1 MISLF
6 FFRVL
11 LHLCPSKYMRRKI
24 KLFISLMNN
33 NNQLL
38 FIDNGK
44 EKRFNIFCNIQKITV
59 SIKGNNNTIRLP
71 QNNKIYGLRIEING
85 NNNFL
90 ELKESKYE
98 FGKLSEIILENGA
111 KLTIGKDCF
120 VTSRLFIHAEGPNT
134 HIKIGNNCFLARETT
149 IRNTDSHTIYDKN
162 NKQKILNSNSSVT
175 IGNHVWI
182 TPKCTIL
189 KGVTLADNC
198 IVGTNS
204 IVTKSFNNEY
214 CIIAGNP
221 AKIVKTDVNWDERTP
236 SQYSACLNKEI

>member
-1 MISLF
+1 MSSLF
-6 FFRVL
+6 FYRVL
-11 LHLCPSKYMRRKI
+11 LHLCPFKYMRRKI
-24 KLFISLMNN
+24 KLYISLIENN
-33 NNQLL
+33 NKLL
-38 FIDNGK
+38 FIDNDQ
-44 EKRFNIFCNIQKITV
+44 EKRFNLLSNVKKITI
-59 SIKGNNNTIRLP
+59 SIKGNNNIIRLP
-71 QNNKIYGLRIEING
+71 QNNKIYGLRIDIHG
-85 NNNFL
+85 NNNFF
-90 ELKESKYE
+90 ELNDSKYE
-98 FGKLSEIILENGA
+98 FGKLSEIVLENGA
-111 KLTIGKDCF
+111 KLIIGKDFF
-120 VTSRLFIHAEGPNT
+120 VASRLFIHAEGPNT

-162 NKQKILNSNSSVT
+162 NKQRILNSNSSVT

-182 TPKCTIL
+182 TQKCTVL

-204 IVTKSFNNEY
+204 IVTKSFDKEY